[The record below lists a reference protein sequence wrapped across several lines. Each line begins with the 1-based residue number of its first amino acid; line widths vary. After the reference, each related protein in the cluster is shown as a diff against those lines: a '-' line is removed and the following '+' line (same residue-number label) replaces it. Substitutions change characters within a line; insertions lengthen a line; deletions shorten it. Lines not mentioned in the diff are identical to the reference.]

1 MKEYVILG
9 GQHILKAINQL
20 REDQMVE
27 TDEELLPASLR
38 FCYMEVI
45 QQGAPYSLRAFMAGR
60 HQLTQSAAT
69 SAKLKDFFN
78 LVAETAM
85 GKKNEAIALA
95 QKLEKLRK
103 PGDPPLP
110 DPSPDRCVFTDD
122 EVWVLLERS
131 GLKTDDIV
139 GDNVRAK
146 AHPSMK
152 ADEADAQL
160 ANLVCQGPKF

>member
-103 PGDPPLP
+103 PGEPLP
-110 DPSPDRCVFTDD
+110 EPSPDRCVFTDD

-131 GLKTDDIV
+131 GLKTDEIV
-139 GDNVRAK
+139 ADNAKAK

-152 ADEADAQL
+152 ADEADEQL
-160 ANLVCQGPKF
+160 TSRVFNIPNF